1 MIFNT
6 NTTSMLGTVDIPMD
20 EAYANSYGAALAL
33 VESANN
39 DYNMFR
45 ALLNVDAHEIS
56 ISESASGYVLESEL
70 AALHE
75 AAISGI
81 FNKIKELI
89 KKFIAKV
96 KAIFANFYARIRAL
110 FAKDKQLLKDY
121 SNKVRRKTGIN
132 NMKVK
137 WRDSKIDIYG
147 NMDKFIQDGSS
158 AAADQVIRYMKK
170 VSDELQGTSLQDDR
184 DALTNMNVDTSK
196 VVNDIYNDDP
206 DKMWQDISVKVVKG
220 FADIKNV
227 SNASELKEELEDAI
241 WDDSKASEKQL
252 KDAKSGGSKMS
263 IDTIISRLDNF
274 DKQISKLSKSVTYMQ
289 TQFDKL
295 LKEIDTNAKEL
306 YKLSDAAG
314 ADKEQYK
321 TQKGGKY
328 SAYAKSDDGGFRYDI
343 DVSTTKDN
351 NALTSKKGN
360 QLHSVKSANAALGK
374 ASNQLYKIVSIV
386 SDATMTMYNCVLDAA
401 KIEYA
406 QTKAAFVKGIT
417 VSEKK
422 LEESYATAIADVVME
437 EVDEIISN
445 AFNQENPIED
455 LTSAT
460 DDLLGKGVSNDPDH
474 LTYDPNKYTSDAD
487 MDDYEGTKSSNYV
500 GTSESA
506 FFSRFIY

>member
-1 MIFNT
+1 MVFST

-45 ALLNVDAHEIS
+45 ALLNIDAHEIS

-70 AALHE
+70 TALHE
-75 AAISGI
+75 ATIGGI

-96 KAIFANFYARIRAL
+96 KAIFANFYARIKAL
-110 FAKDKQLLKDY
+110 FAKDKELLKKY
-121 SNKVRRKTGIN
+121 STAVRRKSGIN

-147 NMDKFIQDGSS
+147 NMDKFIQDSSS

-170 VSDELQGTSLQDDR
+170 VSDELKGSALQDDR
-184 DALTNMNVDTSK
+184 NTLTNMAPDTSK
-196 VVNDIYNDDP
+196 VVADIYNDDP
-206 DKMWQDISVKVVKG
+206 DKMWQDISVKVVSD
-220 FADIKNV
+220 FATIKSV

-295 LKEIDTNAKEL
+295 LKDIDNNAKEL
-306 YKLSDAAG
+306 YKKSDSEKSTDLYVTG
-314 ADKEQYK
+314 KSNNHYFNADKE
-321 TQKGGKY
+321 KGTVTRTNTAADRSTK
-328 SAYAKSDDGGFRYDI
+328 K
-343 DVSTTKDN
+343 DVY
-351 NALTSKKGN
+351 
-360 QLHSVKSANAALGK
+360 AALGK
-374 ASNQLYKIVSIV
+374 AANNLYKITSIA

-437 EVDEIISN
+437 EVDEIIAN

-460 DDLLGKGVSNDPDH
+460 DDLLDKGISNDPDH
-474 LTYDPNKYTSDAD
+474 LTYDPNKYTDDAD

>member
-45 ALLNVDAHEIS
+45 ALLNIDAHEIS

-75 AAISGI
+75 AAIGGI

-89 KKFIAKV
+89 KKFIAKI

-121 SNKVRRKTGIN
+121 ATKVRRKTGIN

-137 WRDSKIDIYG
+137 WRDSKIDIYV

-158 AAADQVIRYMKK
+158 AAADQVIKYMKK
-170 VSDELQGTSLQDDR
+170 VSDELKGTTLQDDR
-184 DALTNMNVDTSK
+184 DALTNMDPDGSK
-196 VVNDIYNDDP
+196 VVDAFYNDDP

-220 FADIKNV
+220 FADIKGV

-289 TQFDKL
+289 TQFGKL
-295 LKEIDTNAKEL
+295 LKDIDANAKEL

-314 ADKEQYK
+314 ADKKYYAAK
-321 TQKGGKY
+321 GANNTHIYYGKDDKGGFGDKVITG
-328 SAYAKSDDGGFRYDI
+328 S
-343 DVSTTKDN
+343 
-351 NALTSKKGN
+351 TSKPTDSYPDKEF
-360 QLHSVKSANAALGK
+360 HTVKSANATLGK

-386 SDATMTMYNCVLDAA
+386 SDATMTMYNCVLDSA

>member
-39 DYNMFR
+39 EYNMFR

-75 AAISGI
+75 AAIGGI

-96 KAIFANFYARIRAL
+96 KAIFANFYARIKAL

-158 AAADQVIRYMKK
+158 AAADQVIKYMKK
-170 VSDELQGTSLQDDR
+170 VSDEFNGDTLQDDR
-184 DALTNMNVDTSK
+184 DALTNMSVDTSK
-196 VVNDIYNDDP
+196 VVNSLYNDDP
-206 DKMWQDISVKVVKG
+206 DKMWQDISVKVVKD
-220 FADIKNV
+220 FATIKGV
-227 SNASELKEELEDAI
+227 SNASELKEELEDTI

-263 IDTIISRLDNF
+263 METIISRLDNF

-295 LKEIDTNAKEL
+295 LKDIDANAKEL

-314 ADKEQYK
+314 ADKTRYQVQINDNNK
-321 TQKGGKY
+321 K
-328 SAYAKSDDGGFRYDI
+328 AYTKNDDGGFETEFNDK
-343 DVSTTKDN
+343 STNLKGLN
-351 NALTSKKGN
+351 SKYGTF
-360 QLHSVKSANAALGK
+360 HSVKSANAALGK
-374 ASNQLYKIVSIV
+374 ASNQLYKITSIV
-386 SDATMTMYNCVLDAA
+386 SDATMTMYNCILDAA

-437 EVDEIISN
+437 EVDEIIAN

-460 DDLLGKGVSNDPDH
+460 DDLLDKGVSNDPDH

-506 FFSRFIY
+506 YFSRFIY

>member
-6 NTTSMLGTVDIPMD
+6 NTTSMLSTVDIPMD

-45 ALLNVDAHEIS
+45 ALLNIDAHEIS

-70 AALHE
+70 TALHE
-75 AAISGI
+75 AAIGGI

-96 KAIFANFYARIRAL
+96 KAIFANFYARIKAL
-110 FAKDKQLLKDY
+110 FAKDKELLKKY
-121 SNKVRRKTGIN
+121 STAVRRKSGIN

-158 AAADQVIRYMKK
+158 AAADQVIKYMKK
-170 VSDELQGTSLQDDR
+170 ISDELNGDTLQDDR
-184 DALTNMNVDTSK
+184 DTFTNMTVDTSK
-196 VVNDIYNDDP
+196 VVNSLYNDDP

-220 FADIKNV
+220 FADIKSV
-227 SNASELKEELEDAI
+227 SNASELKEELVDAI
-241 WDDSKASEKQL
+241 WNDDKASEKQL
-252 KDAKSGGSKMS
+252 KDAVSGGSKMS
-263 IDTIISRLDNF
+263 IDVIISRLDNF
-274 DKQISKLSKSVTYMQ
+274 DKQIGKLSKSVTYMQ

-295 LKEIDTNAKEL
+295 LKEIDNNSKEL
-306 YKLSDAAG
+306 YKKSDADAG
-314 ADKEQYK
+314 TDKYIAKNDYVTADKE
-321 TQKGGKY
+321 KGTVTK
-328 SAYAKSDDGGFRYDI
+328 AKHTDSGSTVK
-343 DVSTTKDN
+343 DVY
-351 NALTSKKGN
+351 
-360 QLHSVKSANAALGK
+360 AALGK
-374 ASNQLYKIVSIV
+374 AANNLYKVVSV
-386 SDATMTMYNCVLDAA
+386 TSDATMTMYNCVLDAA

>member
-39 DYNMFR
+39 EYNMFR
-45 ALLNVDAHEIS
+45 ALLNIDAHEIS

-70 AALHE
+70 TALHE
-75 AAISGI
+75 AAIGGI

-96 KAIFANFYARIRAL
+96 KAIFANFYARIKAL
-110 FAKDKQLLKDY
+110 FAKDKELLKKY
-121 SNKVRRKTGIN
+121 STAVRRKSGIN

-137 WRDSKIDIYG
+137 WRDSNIDIYG
-147 NMDKFIQDGSS
+147 KMDSFIKEGSDAASNEVLKHMGVVLDLKRDGNAIS
-158 AAADQVIRYMKK
+158 AKR
-170 VSDELQGTSLQDDR
+170 DD
-184 DALTNMNVDTSK
+184 LTNMELGMSDIVSK
-196 VVNDIYNDDP
+196 VYNDDP
-206 DKMWQDISVKVVKG
+206 DKMWQDISAKVVKG
-220 FADIKNV
+220 LADIKNV

-241 WDDSKASEKQL
+241 WADTKASEVQL
-252 KDAKSGGSKMS
+252 KDAKCASNRMS
-263 IDTIISRLDNF
+263 MDTIISRLDNF
-274 DKQISKLSKSVTYMQ
+274 DKQISKLSKSITYMQ

-295 LKEIDTNAKEL
+295 LKDIDSNAKEL
-306 YKLSDAAG
+306 YKKSDA
-314 ADKEQYK
+314 DKG
-321 TQKGGKY
+321 TAKY
-328 SAYAKSDDGGFRYDI
+328 STGPDANKQYYSADREKGTVVDLKNGDNIEAKGSTAK
-343 DVSTTKDN
+343 DV
-351 NALTSKKGN
+351 
-360 QLHSVKSANAALGK
+360 NAALGK
-374 ASNQLYKIVSIV
+374 ASNNLYKVVSIV

-506 FFSRFIY
+506 YFSRFIY

>member
-33 VESANN
+33 VESTNN

-45 ALLNVDAHEIS
+45 ALLNIDAHEIS

-70 AALHE
+70 TALHE
-75 AAISGI
+75 AAIGGI

-96 KAIFANFYARIRAL
+96 KAIFANFYARIKAL
-110 FAKDKQLLKDY
+110 FAKDKELLKKY
-121 SNKVRRKTGIN
+121 STAVRRKSGIN

-137 WRDSKIDIYG
+137 WRDSNIDIYG
-147 NMDKFIQDGSS
+147 NMDNFIKEGSDAAS
-158 AAADQVIRYMKK
+158 AEVLKHIGSVLDLKKDNNAISADRN
-170 VSDELQGTSLQDDR
+170 DLTSM
-184 DALTNMNVDTSK
+184 APATAGSAGNA
-196 VVNDIYNDDP
+196 YNDDP

-227 SNASELKEELEDAI
+227 SNASELKEELENAI
-241 WDDSKASEKQL
+241 WADTKASEVQL

-263 IDTIISRLDNF
+263 MDIIISRLDNF
-274 DKQISKLSKSVTYMQ
+274 DKQISKLSKSITYMQ

-295 LKEIDTNAKEL
+295 LKDIDSNAKEL
-306 YKLSDAAG
+306 YKKSDA
-314 ADKEQYK
+314 DKGTE
-321 TQKGGKY
+321 KY
-328 SAYAKSDDGGFRYDI
+328 STGSGTKQYYSADREKGTVADLKDSDNTEAKGSTAK
-343 DVSTTKDN
+343 DV
-351 NALTSKKGN
+351 
-360 QLHSVKSANAALGK
+360 NAALGK
-374 ASNQLYKIVSIV
+374 AANNLYKVVSV
-386 SDATMTMYNCVLDAA
+386 TSDATMTMYNCVLDAA